1 MRVIVPF
8 DGQNPKTRLSAVLE
22 DDERKE
28 FARAMLRDV
37 LSAVR
42 SVDATPIVVSRSAVG
57 VDGCEVRVDER
68 SLSRAVNERLRP
80 SSAARAVVM
89 ADLPLLRPETLR
101 TLFSRSGDVVLA
113 RGLGGGTNALVS
125 RTSEFSVDY
134 HGDSYLD
141 HLAIA
146 DDVGATVAEVDSYR
160 LAADVDEPDDLAEV
174 LLHGD
179 GRASRW
185 LRENGF
191 RLDSRNGRCEVRR
204 AGEPVADEPRR

>member
-8 DGQNPKTRLSAVLE
+8 DGRDPKTRLSPVL
-22 DDERKE
+22 DGDERSG

-37 LSAVR
+37 LSVVR
-42 SVDATPIVVSRSAVG
+42 SADASPLVLTPSPVE
-57 VDGCEVRVDER
+57 VDGCDVVVDDR
-68 SLSRAVNERLRP
+68 PLSRAVNERLG
-80 SSAARAVVM
+80 SSPAATAVVM
-89 ADLPLLRPETLR
+89 ADVPLLRPETLR
-101 TLFSRSGDVVLA
+101 TLFSRAGDVVLA

-125 RTSEFSVDY
+125 RTSEFAVDY
-134 HGDSYLD
+134 HGGSYRD

-191 RLDSRNGRCEVRR
+191 RLDARDGRCAVRR
-204 AGEPVADEPRR
+204 AERAAADEPRR